1 MKIQVCTG
9 KSCKGKFS
17 EYIIKRINWDIEK
30 FHLDNVSIE
39 SCPCLWDCKIWPN
52 VIIDWKKENYCDPIK
67 VSKIMFEKIKQRKT
81 NQKESKKDNENDNN
95 N

>member
-1 MKIQVCTG
+1 MKIQVCTW

-39 SCPCLWDCKIWPN
+39 SCPCLGDCKSWPN
-52 VIIDWKKENYCDPIK
+52 VIIDSKKENFCDPIK

-81 NQKESKKDNENDNN
+81 NQKETKIENDNN

>member
-9 KSCKGKFS
+9 KSCKWKFS

-39 SCPCLWDCKIWPN
+39 SCPCLWDCKSWPN
-52 VIIDWKKENYCDPIK
+52 VIIDGKKENYCDPIK
-67 VSKIMFEKIKQRKT
+67 VSRIMFEKIKQRKA